1 MEDSLVINKIYSA
14 LLTKA
19 TSDDSGFSGL
29 RGRWGFRNTDE
40 FQEKTL
46 KMHKGVRRLGK
57 ECPIMYRDGSYW
69 LFDGKIYVTVREEL
83 IAAAFG
89 LVIEFLEIIPA
100 IGSKVYV
107 KTFLD
112 TIRYYN
118 PMHESRNLIAFT
130 NGVLDVSPILR
141 GHEPIFHDHFD
152 ERFHVTY
159 YHPYPYD
166 ARAKCTRWL
175 NFLHEVLPDKN
186 ARLILQMFLGLGVI
200 DSAEVYNPYEGKDS
214 SRVELCLILIGSGAN
229 GKSVVYQTARGVFG
243 KERISGIDYDELT
256 SPGDEGMRA
265 RRLLRNALFNWSSDS
280 DSRTFGRKRTG
291 VFKRIVSGEPVTD
304 RKIGEDVR
312 ENDNMPYLVFNLNE
326 LPYPDDQSLGFIR
339 RLQFISFDVTI
350 PKERQNKS
358 LAQELQSVYPG
369 IFNWV
374 VRGAR
379 ELIRRKFIFPSS
391 EGNRRQMILAQLQS
405 NPVVA
410 WVNAYQMRW
419 EPLAKNE
426 VGVYIPTAVMVK
438 SLEQF
443 CEDNGADCVTR
454 QKFGQTMARLG
465 NGFFKRRFPEGFRY
479 LVYGCTEERLRESF
493 FISKENMNVDYI
505 HEKGTF
511 VLEDD

>member
-1 MEDSLVINKIYSA
+1 MDDRLVIDRIYSG
-14 LLTKA
+14 LLSKA
-19 TSDDSGFSGL
+19 SSPDYDFGSL
-29 RGRWGFRNTDE
+29 RGRWGFRNSDE
-40 FQEKTL
+40 YRERTL
-46 KMHKGVRRLGK
+46 KMQKNVRRLGK
-57 ECPIMYRDGSYW
+57 EAPIMYRDGNYW
-69 LFDGKIYVTVREEL
+69 LFNGRIYISIREEL
-83 IAAAFG
+83 IIAAFEL
-89 LVIEFLEIIPA
+89 LVEFYEIIA
-100 IGSKVYV
+100 AFNSKIYAH
-107 KTFLD
+107 TFVD

-118 PMHESRNLIAFT
+118 PMCESRNLIAFT

-141 GHEPIFHDHFD
+141 GQEPVFHDHFD

-166 ARAKCTRWL
+166 KDAKCTRWL

-214 SRVELCLILIGSGAN
+214 SKVELCLILIGSGAN
-229 GKSVVYQTARGVFG
+229 GKSVIYQTARGVFG

-350 PKERQNKS
+350 PKERQNKA

-369 IFNWV
+369 IFNWI

-410 WVNAYQMRW
+410 WINAYQMRW

-426 VGVYIPTAVMVK
+426 TSVYIPTAVMMK
-438 SLEQF
+438 SLDQF
-443 CEDNGADCVTR
+443 CEDNGVDCVSR
-454 QKFGQTMARLG
+454 QKFGQTMARIG
-465 NGFFKRRFPEGFRY
+465 NGFYKRRFPEGFRY
-479 LVYGCTEERLRESF
+479 QVFGCTEERLSRSF
-493 FISKENMNVDYI
+493 FISKENMNVDYV
-505 HEKGTF
+505 HERGTF
-511 VLEDD
+511 VNEDD